1 MKNLLGTDSGLVS
14 IGLSCTLDLRIGER
28 PRKASS
34 SSHQLKS
41 SELFRMVAAFHAI
54 PRNCGRRLLAPLV
67 DEIALTEP
75 KRTFVSVPRSAD
87 LHDGFEDIS
96 FSTFATAI
104 NRCAWWIEK
113 ELGKSE
119 TFETIGYLG
128 PIDLRY
134 PILLVAAIKT
144 GYKVSNRSPSLFVF

>member
-1 MKNLLGTDSGLVS
+1 MNNISGTVSDLASTGLP
-14 IGLSCTLDLRIGER
+14 GALDLNIGER
-28 PRKASS
+28 SRKAFSS
-34 SSHQLKS
+34 SYQIASTK
-41 SELFRMVAAFHAI
+41 LFKMVVGFHAT
-54 PRNCGRRLLAPLV
+54 PRNCGRRLLASLI

-75 KRTFVSVPRSAD
+75 QKTFVSVPLSAD
-87 LHDGFEDIS
+87 PHDGFKDIS
-96 FSTFATAI
+96 YSTFAMAV

-119 TFETIGYLG
+119 TFKTIGYLG

-144 GYKVSNRSPSLFVF
+144 GYKVSSTSSQMCMF